1 MRRQIDN
8 VLDDDVL
15 EMALLGYRT
24 RREEVIRKMAE
35 IEGLLRARPKGA
47 SATGADTAKIAA
59 AKPKRKLSA
68 AGRRAIRAGV
78 KKRWA
83 EFHAKARALK
93 PVKKAPEKA
102 KRVMSASA
110 KAKLTANLALARAAR
125 ARKRAVEQSA
135 GR

>member
-1 MRRQIDN
+1 MRRQIDKN
-8 VLDDDVL
+8 VDDDVL
-15 EMALLGYRT
+15 EMALLGYRA

-35 IEGLLRARPKGA
+35 IEGLLGSQPGSDAA
-47 SATGADTAKIAA
+47 SAARNSKVAA

-83 EFHAKARALK
+83 EFHAKTRA
-93 PVKKAPEKA
+93 PEPAKKAPAKA
-102 KRVMSASA
+102 KRVISSSA

-125 ARKRAVEQSA
+125 ASKRAVQQPA
-135 GR
+135 